1 MPLKKERSHRIKISE
16 ISYAIKERKNEVTEL
31 KFTKFHMP
39 LKKERMKSRLRIKI
53 HNGFHIPLKNK
64 RRHRIENPRNFICH

>member
-1 MPLKKERSHRIKISE
+1 MCNEKKNEITKLKFTKFQMPLKKERSHRIKISE

-39 LKKERMKSRLRIKI
+39 LKKERMKSP
-53 HNGFHIPLKNK
+53 N
-64 RRHRIENPRNFICH
+64 